1 MFVTGSILFLIFKIS
16 YSRLFTII
24 KNLFSLVL

>member
-1 MFVTGSILFLIFKIS
+1 MFITGSILFLFEIS

-24 KNLFSLVL
+24 KNLFSVVL